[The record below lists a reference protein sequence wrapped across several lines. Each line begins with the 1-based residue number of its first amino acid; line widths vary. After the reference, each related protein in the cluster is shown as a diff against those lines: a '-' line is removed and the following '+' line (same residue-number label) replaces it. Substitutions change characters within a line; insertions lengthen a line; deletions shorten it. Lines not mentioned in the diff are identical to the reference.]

1 MAIVLV
7 KDSSVTRESSDK
19 GLGRIAD
26 ERWRRERAVR
36 PSEGIPK
43 GGGHVPAACVTPGQ
57 LGYFVLLALQQHG
70 EQSALR
76 KGQGQFSHNA
86 VFLFFLSED
95 DVIYPIGECALSV
108 FSERLTVSCRA
119 NPRLGR
125 KANESLT
132 PALCSIP

>member
-19 GLGRIAD
+19 RLGRIAD
-26 ERWRRERAVR
+26 ERWRLERAVW
-36 PSEGIPK
+36 PSESIPK
-43 GGGHVPAACVTPGQ
+43 GGAHVLAACATPGQ

-70 EQSALR
+70 EQSALG
-76 KGQGQFSHNA
+76 KGQGQFCHNA

-95 DVIYPIGECALSV
+95 DAIYPIGECALSV

-125 KANESLT
+125 KPTNL
-132 PALCSIP
+132 

>member
-1 MAIVLV
+1 MCGFGKTWQLVSV
-7 KDSSVTRESSDK
+7 KDSSAARDGSDK

-26 ERWRRERAVR
+26 ERWGRERAVW

-43 GGGHVPAACVTPGQ
+43 GGAHVLAACATPGQ
-57 LGYFVLLALQQHG
+57 LGYLVLLALQQHG

-76 KGQGQFSHNA
+76 KGQGQFSHNV

-95 DVIYPIGECALSV
+95 DVVYPIGECALSV

-125 KANESLT
+125 KPTNL
-132 PALCSIP
+132 

>member
-7 KDSSVTRESSDK
+7 KDSSVTRDSSDK
-19 GLGRIAD
+19 RLGRIAD
-26 ERWRRERAVR
+26 ERWRRERVVW

-43 GGGHVPAACVTPGQ
+43 GGAHVLAACATPGQ
-57 LGYFVLLALQQHG
+57 LGYFVLLTLQQHG

-125 KANESLT
+125 KPTNL
-132 PALCSIP
+132 